1 MSLYLPTYLP
11 TSRVSLPT
19 YRYLMSLYLP
29 TSRVC
34 LPSSLCISRVSL
46 PTYLF
51 LVSLSLSTCL
61 HHYMYLVSLYLLP
74 ASRVSL
80 PNYLYLGYLYLSTYL
95 HTYLYLMSLYPSTYL
110 LNYLYLVSLYLPPY
124 ILGLF
129 TYLPTYISCLFT
141 YQYLGSLYLSTYLP
155 TYISC
160 LLQRYFWEYDFW
172 DLVQRAITKIGWM
185 CGFFFWVLRFFFCV
199 SQCNAATANR
209 LNPVIHSLCDRVLD
223 YLFNIRLRRY
233 NKENL
238 SDSIEFNQV
247 GEL

>member
-1 MSLYLPTYLP
+1 MSLYLLTDISCLFTYLHLGSVYLAP
-11 TSRVSLPT
+11 FVYLGSLCLPT
-19 YRYLMSLYLP
+19 YFLCLFPYLP
-29 TSRVC
+29 AYITT
-34 LPSSLCISRVSL
+34 CISCL
-46 PTYLF
+46 FTYF
-51 LVSLSLSTCL
+51 L
-61 HHYMYLVSLYLLP
+61 HLVSLYLT
-74 ASRVSL
+74 
-80 PNYLYLGYLYLSTYL
+80 TYI
-95 HTYLYLMSLYPSTYL
+95 SG
-110 LNYLYLVSLYLPPY
+110 
-124 ILGLF
+124 IF